1 MNWTVTQDTA
11 DLVYYQSYFG
21 YGMGWKIHVL
31 DEGEEPNKSVQEY
44 NHNVLILLATLIFAL
59 ANLFPDY

>member
-1 MNWTVTQDTA
+1 MNWTVAQDTS

-31 DEGEEPNKSVQEY
+31 DEGEEPNKSVQVD
-44 NHNVLILLATLIFAL
+44 NGNVIVTLATLAFVLIYL
-59 ANLFPDY
+59 LPL